1 MMQMLQPAFREKL
14 VPLLESRF
22 LGSSH
27 PCEKDVATHCPRQKT
42 HFPLHCLGLHEQHV
56 SSACVKEVQHAVPF
70 VCSREIHQF
79 CSHSGGRAGLLSCL
93 EEHGVHLT
101 GRCADAVV
109 AARRALA
116 SLEWSHKRA
125 CRPTPFEFCNSNREI
140 PSELLAAVWRRMHF
154 QHKDHRAVSGK
165 SPDISA
171 HLLGQ
176 RHSRI
181 ARRFGRQR
189 DWLGSSL
196 RAAGIAALLMLS
208 ISLADVSS
216 ATDRSSFEETVVST
230 NPVAM
235 TGSQTPTPAPTGPKS
250 LFGPFLDR
258 WATVKVDSDTENE
271 YWELGPFRFLRK
283 ETSVLEVV
291 ISGFL
296 AGFLV
301 ELSNAL
307 LLHPLDTL
315 KTRLQTGQSLLPPD
329 PSLLY
334 ERLYDGFI
342 PVLATVPALSV
353 FWAVKDV
360 VRRSLIG
367 MVKATLP
374 LPAADILSSTLA
386 SACGEAAYV
395 AVKTPGQVLKIEQQT
410 AVFDEDRLRQRYSE
424 QDLSY
429 TSKTFLWDFGRLWE
443 ESLRSF
449 PILCAV
455 DVPQVALRT
464 ALFVSLH
471 DSGSF
476 PSGAGSDILAFTMAS
491 AIASVV
497 CTPLDVARTQLVLS
511 GKGIQRLPS
520 TLWDIHDRQGVAGLL
535 AGWLPRL
542 LWNGLI
548 VGAVLG
554 LCRLQYEDAR
564 AIFLVDVL
572 DRFENVAAA
581 AGHHKV
587 LDHAGHPAHHWHPH
601 SHNHAASDRCLP
613 GWDGPKAAGC
623 CIRRW
628 SPHCGLSC
636 SVSECNAD
644 RGWEFR
650 WADFRTH
657 PYICCPK
664 VIRRS
669 EYLGGQKICPEGWKV
684 EEHGHGHCCRKPWTW
699 DCGEHCAHEQC
710 KDNIALAWHP
720 VDDKTEEYKC
730 CPEMPTGIKVE
741 GGFEKVEEAVKRGD
755 AALSEIDAMGS
766 SWVAR
771 PLDLSTLTRVQVA
784 VVGGVLA
791 TVLMVLC
798 ICSGQRV
805 SPKRSHEHKD
815 H

>member
-1 MMQMLQPAFREKL
+1 MRFGWWLWLVQRHASHAQPETMVTEVTWEGPRDVFFSMEDVRPMGLDDIASVLPAAGPFRWTEDADAPDHFVVEMMQMLQPAFREKL

-125 CRPTPFEFCNSNREI
+125 CRPTPFEFCNS
-140 PSELLAAVWRRMHF
+140 S
-154 QHKDHRAVSGK
+154 
-165 SPDISA
+165 
-171 HLLGQ
+171 
-176 RHSRI
+176 
-181 ARRFGRQR
+181 
-189 DWLGSSL
+189 
-196 RAAGIAALLMLS
+196 
-208 ISLADVSS
+208 
-216 ATDRSSFEETVVST
+216 
-230 NPVAM
+230 
-235 TGSQTPTPAPTGPKS
+235 PKS

>member
-1 MMQMLQPAFREKL
+1 MRFGWWLWLVQRHASHAQPETMVTEVTWEGPRDVFFSMEDVRPMGLDDIASVLPAAGPFRWTEDADAPDHFVVEMMQMLQPAFREKL
-14 VPLLESRF
+14 
-22 LGSSH
+22 
-27 PCEKDVATHCPRQKT
+27 DVATHCPRQKT

-109 AARRALA
+109 AARHALA
-116 SLEWSHKRA
+116 SLEWSHKR
-125 CRPTPFEFCNSNREI
+125 
-140 PSELLAAVWRRMHF
+140 
-154 QHKDHRAVSGK
+154 
-165 SPDISA
+165 
-171 HLLGQ
+171 
-176 RHSRI
+176 
-181 ARRFGRQR
+181 
-189 DWLGSSL
+189 
-196 RAAGIAALLMLS
+196 
-208 ISLADVSS
+208 
-216 ATDRSSFEETVVST
+216 
-230 NPVAM
+230 
-235 TGSQTPTPAPTGPKS
+235 
-250 LFGPFLDR
+250 
-258 WATVKVDSDTENE
+258 
-271 YWELGPFRFLRK
+271 
-283 ETSVLEVV
+283 
-291 ISGFL
+291 
-296 AGFLV
+296 
-301 ELSNAL
+301 
-307 LLHPLDTL
+307 
-315 KTRLQTGQSLLPPD
+315 
-329 PSLLY
+329 
-334 ERLYDGFI
+334 
-342 PVLATVPALSV
+342 
-353 FWAVKDV
+353 
-360 VRRSLIG
+360 
-367 MVKATLP
+367 
-374 LPAADILSSTLA
+374 
-386 SACGEAAYV
+386 
-395 AVKTPGQVLKIEQQT
+395 
-410 AVFDEDRLRQRYSE
+410 
-424 QDLSY
+424 
-429 TSKTFLWDFGRLWE
+429 
-443 ESLRSF
+443 
-449 PILCAV
+449 
-455 DVPQVALRT
+455 
-464 ALFVSLH
+464 
-471 DSGSF
+471 
-476 PSGAGSDILAFTMAS
+476 
-491 AIASVV
+491 
-497 CTPLDVARTQLVLS
+497 
-511 GKGIQRLPS
+511 
-520 TLWDIHDRQGVAGLL
+520 
-535 AGWLPRL
+535 
-542 LWNGLI
+542 
-548 VGAVLG
+548 
-554 LCRLQYEDAR
+554 
-564 AIFLVDVL
+564 
-572 DRFENVAAA
+572 AAA

-784 VVGGVLA
+784 AVGGVLA

>member
-1 MMQMLQPAFREKL
+1 
-14 VPLLESRF
+14 LLGV
-22 LGSSH
+22 LG
-27 PCEKDVATHCPRQKT
+27 
-42 HFPLHCLGLHEQHV
+42 F
-56 SSACVKEVQHAVPF
+56 
-70 VCSREIHQF
+70 
-79 CSHSGGRAGLLSCL
+79 
-93 EEHGVHLT
+93 
-101 GRCADAVV
+101 
-109 AARRALA
+109 
-116 SLEWSHKRA
+116 
-125 CRPTPFEFCNSNREI
+125 RPT
-140 PSELLAAVWRRMHF
+140 
-154 QHKDHRAVSGK
+154 
-165 SPDISA
+165 
-171 HLLGQ
+171 

-181 ARRFGRQR
+181 ARRFGKRR

-196 RAAGIAALLMLS
+196 RAAGIAALVMIS

-216 ATDRSSFEETVVST
+216 ATEGSSFEETVAT
-230 NPVAM
+230 NPVSLTSA
-235 TGSQTPTPAPTGPKS
+235 SQTPTPAPTGPKS

-258 WATVKVDSDTENE
+258 WATVTVDSDTENE

-449 PILCAV
+449 PILCTV

-511 GKGIQRLPS
+511 GKGIQRLPA
-520 TLWDIHDRQGVAGLL
+520 TLWDIHESQGVAGLL

-572 DRFENVAAA
+572 DRFETV
-581 AGHHKV
+581 V
-587 LDHAGHPAHHWHPH
+587 
-601 SHNHAASDRCLP
+601 
-613 GWDGPKAAGC
+613 
-623 CIRRW
+623 
-628 SPHCGLSC
+628 
-636 SVSECNAD
+636 
-644 RGWEFR
+644 
-650 WADFRTH
+650 
-657 PYICCPK
+657 
-664 VIRRS
+664 
-669 EYLGGQKICPEGWKV
+669 Q
-684 EEHGHGHCCRKPWTW
+684 
-699 DCGEHCAHEQC
+699 
-710 KDNIALAWHP
+710 
-720 VDDKTEEYKC
+720 
-730 CPEMPTGIKVE
+730 PTT
-741 GGFEKVEEAVKRGD
+741 AP
-755 AALSEIDAMGS
+755 S
-766 SWVAR
+766 
-771 PLDLSTLTRVQVA
+771 
-784 VVGGVLA
+784 
-791 TVLMVLC
+791 
-798 ICSGQRV
+798 
-805 SPKRSHEHKD
+805 
-815 H
+815 